1 MVVEVKHFEQR
12 TEPIPFSIGDRD
24 DVYYAAPELPG
35 GYLGD
40 LVMRY
45 EDAKSQTDAKK
56 QLDMLFDLLESL
68 LLDEGAERFKT
79 RLNDKMKPI
88 GMRAL
93 MKLFNWLFEQ
103 YGMRPTEP
111 SPDSPGGADDGT
123 SGTPST
129 ESAEPAESTPA
140 SSASPDTS
148 TSSTSSSPTE

>member
-1 MVVEVKHFEQR
+1 MAVEVKHFEQR
-12 TEPIPFSIGDRD
+12 TEPIPFSIGTRD

-68 LLDEGAERFKT
+68 LLDEGAERFKG
-79 RLNDKMKPI
+79 RLNDKTNPV

-93 MKLFNWLFEQ
+93 MALFNWLFEQ

-123 SGTPST
+123 SGTLST
-129 ESAEPAESTPA
+129 ESARSEESILE
-140 SSASPDTS
+140 SSASLGTS
-148 TSSTSSSPTE
+148 TLSTPSSPTD